1 VVLSDISA
9 EALEVTA
16 INIQQHELNNR
27 VSAIESDLF
36 SAFDNSDKNS
46 FDLIVSN
53 PPYVD
58 ATGLAEMPDEYQHE
72 PELALASGADGL
84 DFARRLLREAE
95 QYLTEEG
102 VLVVEVGNSWLA
114 LERAFP
120 HVPFVWLEFS
130 EGDAG
135 VFVLSRNE
143 LLEHRESFS

>member
-1 VVLSDISA
+1 MLSDICS
-9 EALEVTA
+9 EALTVAAT
-16 INIQQHELNNR
+16 NIAQHELGNR
-27 VSAIESDLF
+27 VRALQSDLF
-36 SAFDNSDKNS
+36 DGLSGQR

-58 ATGLAEMPDEYQHE
+58 AQDLAEMPDEYHHE
-72 PELALASGADGL
+72 PELALASGRDGL
-84 DFARRLLREAE
+84 NFTRRLLREAE
-95 QYLTEEG
+95 QYLSEEG

-120 HVPFVWLEFS
+120 NVPFVWLEFT

-143 LLEHRESFS
+143 LLEHRESFT